1 MAMPALGLALSA
13 VYVMLAFGLRMF
25 VQLRRTGS
33 TGLTSPRAIKGTA
46 ERVSGSLLVVAVLMC
61 LAGQALQLTGAI
73 APPEALLGWVADVI
87 GSGLVC
93 AGIAITLIAQFAMGD
108 AWRIGVDPGERTELV
123 VDGLFA
129 RVRNPIYAAMIP
141 AFIGIA
147 LLSAN
152 AVTIAGAVL
161 VIVALELQTR
171 LVEEPY
177 LAVVHGES
185 YSAYAAQVGRFL
197 PGIGRLRSN
206 L

>member
-1 MAMPALGLALSA
+1 MPTLGLVLSTI
-13 VYVMLAFGLRMF
+13 YVMLAFGLRMF
-25 VQLRRTGS
+25 VQLSRTGS

-46 ERVSGSLLVVAVLMC
+46 ERVSGLLLVTAVLLC
-61 LAGQALQLTGAI
+61 LAGQALQLAGAI
-73 APPEALLGWVADVI
+73 APAQALVGWVADVV
-87 GSGLVC
+87 GVGLVC
-93 AGIAITLIAQFAMGD
+93 AGIAITLVAQFGMGD
-108 AWRIGVDPGERTELV
+108 AWRIGVDPSERTELV

-129 RVRNPIYAAMIP
+129 MVRNPIYAAMIP
-141 AFIGIA
+141 AFVGIA
-147 LLSAN
+147 LLCAN

-177 LAVVHGES
+177 LAAVHGMP
-185 YSAYAAQVGRFL
+185 YSTYASRVGRFL